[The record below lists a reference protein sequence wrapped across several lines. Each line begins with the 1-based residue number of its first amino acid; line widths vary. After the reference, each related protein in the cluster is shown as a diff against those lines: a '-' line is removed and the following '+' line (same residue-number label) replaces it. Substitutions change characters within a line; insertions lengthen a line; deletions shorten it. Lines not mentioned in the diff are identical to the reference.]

1 MNTSDA
7 TAPMRLALFEVR
19 GLFGLF
25 NHQIRVRTAERIT
38 IVHAPNGFGKTAIL
52 KMIAGFFGGSLL
64 VFRQY
69 EFGEVRLIF
78 TDSTEVLITQTT
90 SETDRQ
96 QKLSRRYALTAHV
109 PGVEVRT
116 WSPWDP
122 TIVDDD
128 AIASR
133 FTMRDPTGSVWYR
146 DPRTGERLDPDEAL
160 EKLEPYLPRS
170 SRSRIP
176 PWLSDIR
183 SAFDCRLIET
193 QRLMVRQLER
203 GTRTEDKRDFIPA
216 VRTFSQ
222 DVAIAMRNVLTQSAA
237 INQSLEQTFPNRLLA
252 RGVHAIKPMQEAQ
265 LRSRLT
271 ELQKHRAR
279 LRAAGLLAQGDE
291 SGVLS
296 PVKFDPATRRILTL
310 YVSDSQQKLDVFNE
324 LLAKIEA
331 FMSIINK
338 RFQFKTLSLDK
349 DKGFVLTDFRG
360 HNLDPDD
367 LSSGEQH
374 ELVLIYEL
382 LFKTKKDSLLLIDE
396 PEISLHIAWQKHIL
410 PDLRQIIA
418 LAPMDVILAT
428 HSPQLAGGNLNLI
441 ETLRAPK

>member
-1 MNTSDA
+1 
-7 TAPMRLALFEVR
+7 MRLALFEVQ

-25 NHQIRVRTAERIT
+25 NHHINIRTAERIT

-69 EFGEVRLIF
+69 EFSVVKLVF
-78 TDSTEVLITQTT
+78 TNGTEVSITQTT
-90 SETDRQ
+90 LEADRLQ
-96 QKLSRRYALTAHV
+96 RIPRRYSLTV
-109 PGVEVRT
+109 RIPGVEDRT

-122 TIVDDD
+122 SLLDED
-128 AIASR
+128 AITAR
-133 FTMRDPTGSVWYR
+133 LAIRDSTGSVWYR
-146 DPRTGERLDPDEAL
+146 DPRTGERLDPDEAI
-160 EKLEPYLPRS
+160 EKLELFLPRS

-176 PWLSDIR
+176 RWLSEIR
-183 SAFDCRLIET
+183 DAFDCRLIET

-203 GTRTEDKRDFIPA
+203 GTRAEDKRDFIPA

-222 DVAIAMRNVLTQSAA
+222 DVSIAMRNVLTQSAA

-252 RGVHAIKPMQEAQ
+252 RGVHAIKPLQEAQ
-265 LRSRLT
+265 LRSRLI
-271 ELQKHRAR
+271 ELQKQRAR
-279 LRAAGLLAQGDE
+279 LRTAGLLAQGDE

-331 FMSIINK
+331 FMNIINQ

-360 HNLDPDD
+360 NSLDPDD